1 MSDVDNDEMNDT
13 TAEEAAK
20 TLAATDATC
29 DRPADETS
37 VSPAAA
43 VAAVEET
50 RVSPATAQDAEGEGA
65 AASAKPAFS
74 KRAEIIAAVA
84 CCLVAVVAIAGALG
98 GFSQSGTQGGSA
110 ERATVSQ
117 EADGADAQGGQDAQ
131 AQDGAAAA
139 AQDGAAAGDQAVAG
153 DQSEAPAQDS
163 ASDQGSDAST
173 PTDQQG
179 GSSAGSGGNSSPS
192 GSSSSSGSGSTTT
205 ESEADRD
212 PEPTPAPA
220 PTPEPD
226 YTPTPQP
233 ATIQVYITIDSSR
246 ANHYDSSWPT
256 SMGGGTVTLSQGAS
270 VYDALCALG
279 VSVGGN
285 SYYVSSINGLA
296 EKACGGGS
304 GWTYSVDGVYPNRA
318 CGRYTLSGGETI
330 RWVYSTDDEPTISM

>member
-13 TAEEAAK
+13 TAEEAVK
-20 TLAATDATC
+20 TTAVTDATS

-50 RVSPATAQDAEGEGA
+50 RVSPATAQDAEGEGEA
-65 AASAKPAFS
+65 AAKPAFP
-74 KRAEIIAAVA
+74 KRAGIIAAVA
-84 CCLVAVVAIAGALG
+84 CCLVAVATIAGAFG
-98 GFSQSGTQGGSA
+98 GFSQPASQGGSA
-110 ERATVSQ
+110 EQTTVSQ
-117 EADGADAQGGQDAQ
+117 EADGSDAQGGQG
-131 AQDGAAAA
+131 QDGGTAA
-139 AQDGAAAGDQAVAG
+139 DGQGDAAAGDQAAADAT
-153 DQSEAPAQDS
+153 DQSQAPAQDG
-163 ASDQGSDAST
+163 ASDQGSDGSASG
-173 PTDQQG
+173 DQQG
-179 GSSAGSGGNSSPS
+179 GSSAGSGGNSSS
-192 GSSSSSGSGSTTT
+192 NSSSSGSSSGSTTT
-205 ESEADRD
+205 EPEADPD

-256 SMGGGTVTLSQGAS
+256 SMGGGTVTLAQGAS